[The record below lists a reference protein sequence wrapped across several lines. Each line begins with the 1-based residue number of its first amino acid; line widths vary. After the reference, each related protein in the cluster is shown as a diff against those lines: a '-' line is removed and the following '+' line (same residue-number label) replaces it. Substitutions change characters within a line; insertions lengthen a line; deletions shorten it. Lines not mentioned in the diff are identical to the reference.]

1 MSDWFSIGLWGGI
14 GYTMSALI
22 FIGVIFFVLMCYVG
36 IRILL
41 DYLNIKKWKV

>member
-1 MSDWFSIGLWGGI
+1 MIMGWNWLD

-41 DYLNIKKWKV
+41 DYLNIKKWKA